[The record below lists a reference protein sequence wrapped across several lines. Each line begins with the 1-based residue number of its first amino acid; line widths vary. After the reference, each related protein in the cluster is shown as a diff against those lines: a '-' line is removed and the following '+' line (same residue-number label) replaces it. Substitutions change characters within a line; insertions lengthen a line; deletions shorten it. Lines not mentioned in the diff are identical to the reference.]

1 VYDEAKFGV
10 LREEICRDNV
20 DGVWK
25 ERRASD
31 VAVREE

>member
-1 VYDEAKFGV
+1 VAKLGV
-10 LREEICRDNV
+10 LSDDTCKDNV

-31 VAVREE
+31 VAVRDE